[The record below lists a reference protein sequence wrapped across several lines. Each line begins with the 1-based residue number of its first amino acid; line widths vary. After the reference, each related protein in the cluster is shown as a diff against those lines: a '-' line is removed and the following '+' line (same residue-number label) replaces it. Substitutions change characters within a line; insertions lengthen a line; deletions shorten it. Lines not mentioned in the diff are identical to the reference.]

1 MKRRWFYWLL
11 AVVFAVLVG
20 THFDQVQN
28 LASTLLEGEWRWV
41 LVAVGLQG
49 LYYVTLTTLYHSAFD
64 TVRVHSRIHELLPVT
79 LSSVFLNA
87 AAPSAG
93 ASGIAL
99 FANDAA
105 RRGQSAVRASAGSL
119 LVTVSNY
126 SAFLLVLTAGLVYLS
141 VQRHLQI
148 YQPFAAGI
156 LVLMLLALVALLSLG
171 LWNPGG
177 LRRMLGGVERTVNW
191 IAVRFKRSAPLAD
204 GWAEKSAT
212 EFCEAARA
220 VATHP
225 RRLGRTVGVAL
236 VMHIVNMA
244 SLYVLFMAF
253 HQVVNIGSL
262 VAGFAMGILF
272 LNVSFTPQG
281 IGTVEGAM
289 AAAYSSLGVPT
300 AKATVIALAFRGL
313 AFWLPVI
320 VGFFVFQW
328 VRSLRNRAAAGAES

>member
-1 MKRRWFYWLL
+1 
-11 AVVFAVLVG
+11 
-20 THFDQVQN
+20 
-28 LASTLLEGEWRWV
+28 
-41 LVAVGLQG
+41 
-49 LYYVTLTTLYHSAFD
+49 
-64 TVRVHSRIHELLPVT
+64 
-79 LSSVFLNA
+79 
-87 AAPSAG
+87 
-93 ASGIAL
+93 
-99 FANDAA
+99 
-105 RRGQSAVRASAGSL
+105 
-119 LVTVSNY
+119 
-126 SAFLLVLTAGLVYLS
+126 
-141 VQRHLQI
+141 
-148 YQPFAAGI
+148 
-156 LVLMLLALVALLSLG
+156 VLMLLALVALLSLG